1 MLQHIL
7 VLNKCYVHK
16 KSFKKLMHHFLG
28 VHSHIHY
35 IKSEQTW
42 IKATK
47 LTFSILSYTTHTV
60 HSGLEFH
67 SKVV

>member
-1 MLQHIL
+1 
-7 VLNKCYVHK
+7 
-16 KSFKKLMHHFLG
+16 MHHFLG
-28 VHSHIHY
+28 VHSHKLHQ
-35 IKSEQTW
+35 SEETW

-60 HSGLEFH
+60 HSGLELH